1 MLTAFRYL
9 LAIVSR
15 WILSLRYR
23 VRIHGLEEIKKLPGP
38 LLILPNHPAYIDPPL
53 LFSLLWPALKPRPLL
68 FESNFN
74 SIFLYPLLLL
84 LDAIRV
90 PDLETASVEARAR
103 TQKAIQGI
111 IDALHQG
118 RNVILWPSGRLQRTG
133 SEHLGAARTTAD
145 VLQAVPEV
153 QIVLLRDR
161 GLWGSMFGFARTGDA
176 PPLVL
181 RLFQGAGLLL
191 ANLIFFAP
199 RRQVDITLEK
209 IDRDRLPDLQRETLN
224 RFLEQ
229 WYNAGGPETPTF
241 VPAHFLFGPR
251 TYEFPPPPESASID
265 LAKIKP
271 ETREAV
277 NEMVG
282 EKLGQA
288 ANQAELKPDT
298 PLEALGMDSLDR
310 MELSLNVERR
320 FGFVGDQVPA
330 TMGQLYA
337 LASGLLKRE
346 QPKPPPPLWFQDKRG
361 DKRLEFLGDTIPE
374 AFINRALTQPR
385 AVSTADD
392 RSGALTYERLLTG
405 ALLMAKRFADLPGE
419 HVGLLLPSSVGCDVA
434 LLGLYLAGK
443 VPVLLNWT
451 TGPANLAHAAR
462 LMNLQKVVTSR
473 LFVDRVGVHVEGT
486 DYVYLEDLGKAI
498 GKLERLLTLL
508 KVRFLPG
515 GIRSRVPRPD
525 PDSPAVV
532 LFTSGSE
539 KAPKAVPLTHRNLL
553 TNQRTGNSILEVTE
567 QDSMIAFLPAFHSF
581 GISITGLFPLLSGMR
596 VVRHPDPTDAAALA
610 RKIGMWKPSIL
621 VGTPTFAS
629 YILERAEPGELSSL
643 RMIIVGAEKCPPSV
657 VERFREASPRAVVLE
672 GYGITE
678 CSPVVSVNPPD
689 DNRPGTVGKPLP
701 GVELLVL
708 DLDTDQPLGPGQV
721 GMLLISGPTVFPG
734 YLSHEG
740 SSPFRELNGKRWYVT
755 GDLVQIDKDGYI
767 HFAGRL
773 KRFLKAGGEMISLPA
788 LEEPLA
794 LLYPPTKDGPRVAV
808 EGVEIDGGGRRI
820 VLFTTEDISLS
831 QANAV
836 LLREGFH
843 GVMRLDEVRRV
854 DTLPV
859 LGTGKT
865 DYKVLRARILEENGK
880 AAEKQPAST
889 AAG

>member
-1 MLTAFRYL
+1 MMTAFRYL
-9 LAIVSR
+9 IALVSR

-23 VRIHGLEEIKKLPGP
+23 VRIHGLEEIRKLPGP

-53 LFSLLWPALKPRPLL
+53 LFSLLWPALRPRPLL
-68 FESNFN
+68 FESNFKN
-74 SIFLYPLLLL
+74 ILLYPLLFI

-103 TQKAIQGI
+103 TEKAIQGI
-111 IDALHQG
+111 IDALRQG

-133 SEHLGAARTTAD
+133 SERLAAARTTAD
-145 VLQAVPEV
+145 VLQAVPEA

-161 GLWGSMFGFARTGDA
+161 GLWGSMFSFARTGEA
-176 PPLVL
+176 PPFIL

-191 ANLIFFAP
+191 ANLLFFAP
-199 RRQVDITLEK
+199 RREVDLTLEK
-209 IDRDRLPDLQRETLN
+209 IDRARLPDLRRETLN
-224 RFLEQ
+224 PFLEQ
-229 WYNAGGPETPTF
+229 WYNAEGPEQPTF
-241 VPAHFLFGPR
+241 VPPHFLFGPR
-251 TYEFPPPPESASID
+251 TYEFPPASESDSVD
-265 LAKIKP
+265 LKMIKP

-277 NEMVG
+277 NDLVG

-288 ANQAELKPDT
+288 LNQADLNPDT
-298 PLEALGMDSLDR
+298 PLESLGMDSLDR
-310 MELSLNVERR
+310 MELSLTVERR
-320 FGFVGDQVPA
+320 FGFAGDQVPTTLA
-330 TMGQLYA
+330 QLYA

-346 QPKPPPPLWFQDKRG
+346 VPRPPPPQWFQSQPSD
-361 DKRLEFLGDTIPE
+361 RLLDFLGDTIPE
-374 AFINRALTQPR
+374 AFVNRALAQPR
-385 AVSTADD
+385 AVVTADD
-392 RSGALTYERLLTG
+392 RSNVLTYERLLTG
-405 ALLMAKRFADLPGE
+405 ALLMARRFAGLPGDN
-419 HVGLLLPSSVGCDVA
+419 VGLLLPSSVGCDVA

-443 VPVLLNWT
+443 VPVVLNWT

-462 LMNLQKVVTSR
+462 LMNLQRVVTSR
-473 LFVDRVGVHVEGT
+473 LFVDRIGIHVEGT
-486 DYVYLEDLGKAI
+486 EYVHLEDLGKAI
-498 GKLERLLTLL
+498 STFERLGTLL
-508 KVRFLPG
+508 QVRFLPG
-515 GIRSRVPRPD
+515 SIRSRVPRPD

-553 TNQRTGNSILEVTE
+553 TNQRTGESVLQVTDR
-567 QDSMIAFLPAFHSF
+567 DSMLAFLPAFHSF
-581 GISITGLFPLLSGMR
+581 GISITGLFPLLTGLR
-596 VVRHPDPTDAAALA
+596 VIRHPDPTDAAGLA
-610 RKIGMWKPSIL
+610 RKVGLWKPTVL
-621 VGTPTFAS
+621 VATPTFAT

-643 RMIIVGAEKCPPSV
+643 RMVILGAEKCPPGV
-657 VERFREASPRAVVLE
+657 LERFREASPRAVVLE

-678 CSPVVSVNPPD
+678 CSPVVSVNPPG

-701 GVELLVL
+701 EVELMVL
-708 DLDTDQPLGPGQV
+708 DLETDQPLGPGQV
-721 GMLLISGPTVFPG
+721 GMLHVSGPTVFPG

-740 SSPFRELNGKRWYVT
+740 ASPFRELNGKRWYVT
-755 GDLVQIDKDGYI
+755 GDLVQIDQDGYI

-794 LLYPPTKDGPRVAV
+794 QQYPPTKEGPRVAV

-836 LLREGFH
+836 LVREGFH

-854 DTLPV
+854 DALPV

-865 DYKVLRARILEENGK
+865 DYKVLRARILEPNGQP
-880 AAEKQPAST
+880 AEKQPAST
-889 AAG
+889 AAR